1 VVDYRGPSAFR
12 PLVDAF
18 GITAFDRITNLT
30 YRAPYGTTAMI
41 DSEAVSQIE
50 HLERISVVG
59 APSAQLTEE
68 FNASV
73 PPCRLESVTSTEGRA
88 TATLSTGTLSFGCS
102 DGG

>member
-1 VVDYRGPSAFR
+1 MVDYRGPSAFR
-12 PLVDAF
+12 PLADAF
-18 GITAFDRITNLT
+18 AITTFDRITHLR

-59 APSAQLTEE
+59 APSAQLAEE
-68 FNASV
+68 FKASV
-73 PPCRLESVTSTEGRA
+73 PPCRLESVTSTDGSA
-88 TATLSTGTLSFGCS
+88 TATLSTGALALGCS